1 MTMMDQIDKES
12 PERFAWWKEKTYD
25 YCFSS
30 YLKFNYDNSYDDY
43 DDSYP
48 SALHGEEEKHINIAL
63 PSDDDNYDNS
73 NDDDDNSHPSALHG
87 E

>member
-1 MTMMDQIDKES
+1 M
-12 PERFAWWKEKTYD
+12 
-25 YCFSS
+25 
-30 YLKFNYDNSYDDY
+30 KFNYDNSYDDY

-73 NDDDDNSHPSALHG
+73 NDDDDNSHPSTLHG
-87 E
+87 EEVNSGACNSHHRHQGHEVERH